1 MNIEILEPDFD
12 YITMANTGY
21 EIMFNFSRYSEK
33 LVGIDISWNKLD
45 DKDKYIYVVLAK
57 YITQSKVKKID
68 PQDIHSF
75 WLKMMEDNKWR
86 HNEENNVYRKW
97 NCHLM
102 SWKKL
107 PTKEKIIWKLFL
119 SVILGLKELFMEV

>member
-1 MNIEILEPDFD
+1 
-12 YITMANTGY
+12 MANTGY